1 MVFLGLLGG
10 EIKVMGGGRRRV
22 DAVSL
27 RGSRKPGGRKFC
39 PSWRDAWVLVSLS
52 VPNALTESGT
62 GNVIYG

>member
-1 MVFLGLLGG
+1 M
-10 EIKVMGGGRRRV
+10 

-62 GNVIYG
+62 GNVIYS